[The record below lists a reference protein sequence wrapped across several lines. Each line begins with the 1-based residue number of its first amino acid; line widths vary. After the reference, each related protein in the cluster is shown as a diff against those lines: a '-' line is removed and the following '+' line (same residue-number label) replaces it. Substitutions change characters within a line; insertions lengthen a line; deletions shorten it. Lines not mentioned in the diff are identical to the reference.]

1 MGKDQGLRDNMMRAW
16 LVEGK
21 ETRGGRR
28 GLLNSGSEVLQKLFY
43 QDVI

>member
-1 MGKDQGLRDNMMRAW
+1 MRAW

-28 GLLNSGSEVLQKLFY
+28 GLLNSGSKVLLMLFY

>member
-16 LVEGK
+16 LGEGK

-28 GLLNSGSEVLQKLFY
+28 GLLNSGSKVLQKLFY